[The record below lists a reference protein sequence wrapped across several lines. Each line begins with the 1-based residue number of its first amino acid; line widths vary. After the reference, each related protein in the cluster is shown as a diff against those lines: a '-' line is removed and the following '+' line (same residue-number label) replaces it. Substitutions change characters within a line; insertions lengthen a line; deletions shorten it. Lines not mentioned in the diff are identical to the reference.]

1 MAVKR
6 RDVRESAFIL
16 SFEMLFRDDSIDEI
30 FEAAKMIDDIVL
42 NDDVRALVSGIMDKQ
57 DELDAMISKYSKNRA
72 IVRIPRINV
81 AVLRLA
87 IYEALYDEEAPDGE
101 YIVLAFDEDNI
112 RFDFFLAD
120 PSSNLIRE
128 VYTIDGEEYS
138 TMYRAI
144 FEDKDKTAVGI
155 MQKWCEQLAE
165 VQ

>member
-42 NDDVRALVSGIMDKQ
+42 TDDVRALVSGIMEKQ
-57 DELDAMISKYSKNRA
+57 NELDAMISKYSRNRA

-87 IYEALYDEEAPDGE
+87 IYEALYDEKVPVNVAISEAVKLTEKYAQDADVSFVNG
-101 YIVLAFDEDNI
+101 VLGAF
-112 RFDFFLAD
+112 
-120 PSSNLIRE
+120 SRE
-128 VYTIDGEEYS
+128 LGKEN
-138 TMYRAI
+138 A
-144 FEDKDKTAVGI
+144 
-155 MQKWCEQLAE
+155 
-165 VQ
+165 

>member
-42 NDDVRALVSGIMDKQ
+42 TDDVRALVSGIMEKQ
-57 DELDAMISKYSKNRA
+57 NELDAMISKYSRNRA

-87 IYEALYDEEAPDGE
+87 IYEALYDEKVPVNVAISEAVKLTEKYAQDADVSFVNG
-101 YIVLAFDEDNI
+101 VLGAF
-112 RFDFFLAD
+112 
-120 PSSNLIRE
+120 SRE
-128 VYTIDGEEYS
+128 IGKEN
-138 TMYRAI
+138 A
-144 FEDKDKTAVGI
+144 
-155 MQKWCEQLAE
+155 
-165 VQ
+165 